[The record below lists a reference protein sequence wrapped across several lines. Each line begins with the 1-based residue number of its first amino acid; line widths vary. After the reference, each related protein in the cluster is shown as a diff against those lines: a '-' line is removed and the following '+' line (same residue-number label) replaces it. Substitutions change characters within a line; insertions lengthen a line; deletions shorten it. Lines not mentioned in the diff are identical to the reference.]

1 MRRLRWM
8 LVGLFLLLAAG
19 PSGTLAGPSVSDSVR
34 LRELTT
40 LRMVVIPG
48 AQDFVINVMQKQGF
62 DRRYNL
68 VLDIRRVLQPQF
80 ADQAVA
86 ERLVDVGFMGLVGA
100 VKARA
105 EGKGVVIFNVLTGPS
120 NLVLAPQTS
129 PVRTLADLRGK
140 KVGTFS
146 GPGSATYAMLIA
158 VARSVHGIDLER
170 EAQLIS
176 APNPALKGLMDRG
189 ELAAALFGTID
200 SVKVFLEGR
209 YRVVSD
215 LAEDF
220 QKRFGRVAA
229 HVVMATNEDYARRR
243 PEVLRAFVAA
253 YHDTMRY
260 IDRERR
266 VWVEYARELGF
277 PSPEA
282 AAVLLRQRVGSRFIR
297 KWDEEQRRVQEQFI
311 RILIEVLGP
320 DRFVRDIPPGLMRL
334 DLQPRP

>member
-1 MRRLRWM
+1 MRRIPWV
-8 LVGLFLLLAAG
+8 LVGVILLAAI
-19 PSGTLAGPSVSDSVR
+19 SSRTLAGPSVPDSVR
-34 LRELTT
+34 LPEPTPVRV
-40 LRMVVIPG
+40 VVIPG
-48 AQDFVINVMQKQGF
+48 AQDFVINVMQNQGF
-62 DRRYNL
+62 DRKYNL

-86 ERLVDVGFMGLVGA
+86 ERLVDIGFMGIVGA

-105 EGKGVVIFNVLTGPS
+105 EGKGIVIFHALTGPS

-158 VARSVHGIDLER
+158 VGRHVHGIDLEK

-189 ELAAALFGTID
+189 ELAAALFGTVD

-209 YRVVSD
+209 YRIVSD

-229 HVVMATNEDYARRR
+229 HVVMATRDEYARQH
-243 PEVLRAFVAA
+243 PEVVRAFVAA
-253 YHDTMRY
+253 YGDTLSY
-260 IDRERR
+260 VDQQRR
-266 VWVEYARELGF
+266 VWVEYARALEF

-282 AAVLLRQRVGSRFIR
+282 AAVLLRQRMGSRFIR
-297 KWDEEQRRVQEQFI
+297 RWDEEQRRVQEQFI

-320 DRFVRDIPPGLMRL
+320 ERFVRDIPSGLMRL
-334 DLQPRP
+334 DLQPRR

>member
-1 MRRLRWM
+1 MRRVPWV
-8 LVGLFLLLAAG
+8 LVGLILLAAG
-19 PSGTLAGPSVSDSVR
+19 SARTLAGPSVPDSVR
-34 LRELTT
+34 LPEPTT
-40 LRMVVIPG
+40 VRAVVIPG

-62 DRRYNL
+62 DRKYNL

-86 ERLVDVGFMGLVGA
+86 ERLVDIGFMGIVGA

-120 NLVLAPQTS
+120 NLVLAPQAS

-140 KVGTFS
+140 KIGTFS
-146 GPGSATYAMLIA
+146 GPGSATYAML
-158 VARSVHGIDLER
+158 VAIGRHVYGIDLEK
-170 EAQLIS
+170 EAQLVS

-189 ELAAALFGTID
+189 ELAAALFGTVD

-209 YRVVSD
+209 YRIVSD

-229 HVVMATNEDYARRR
+229 HVVMATTEDYARRH

-253 YHDTMRY
+253 YNDTMRY
-260 IDRERR
+260 VDRERR
-266 VWVEYARELGF
+266 VWVEYARQLEF

-282 AAVLLRQRVGSRFIR
+282 AAVLLRQRMGSRFIR
-297 KWDEEQRRVQEQFI
+297 RWDEEQRKVQEQFI

-320 DRFVRDIPPGLMRL
+320 ERFVRDVPPGLMRL
-334 DLQPRP
+334 DLQPRR

>member
-1 MRRLRWM
+1 MRVLWWI
-8 LVGLFLLLAAG
+8 LVGVGLVLGFGPTGRAA
-19 PSGTLAGPSVSDSVR
+19 PSTTEALRLPEPTTVR
-34 LRELTT
+34 IA
-40 LRMVVIPG
+40 VIPG
-48 AQDFVINVMQKQGF
+48 AQDFVINVMQKQGI
-62 DRRYNL
+62 DRKYNL
-68 VLDIRRVLQPQF
+68 VLDIRRMLQPQF

-86 ERLVDVGFMGLVGA
+86 ERLVDIGFMGLVGA

-105 EGKGVVIFNVLTGPS
+105 EGKGVLIFNVLTGPS
-120 NLVLAPQTS
+120 NLVLAPQAS
-129 PVRTLADLRGK
+129 PIRTLSDLRGK

-158 VARSVHGIDLER
+158 VGRHVHGIDLER
-170 EAQLIS
+170 EAQLVS

-200 SVKVFLEGR
+200 SVKVLLEGR
-209 YRVVSD
+209 YRIVSD

-229 HVVMATNEDYARRR
+229 HVVMATNEEYARSR
-243 PEVLRAFVAA
+243 PQVLRAFVAA
-253 YHDTMRY
+253 YNDTLRY
-260 IDRERR
+260 VDRERQ
-266 VWVEYARELGF
+266 VWVEYARELEF
-277 PSPEA
+277 RSPEA

-297 KWDEEQRRVQEQFI
+297 KWDEAQRRVQEQFI

-334 DLQPRP
+334 DLQPRQ

>member
-1 MRRLRWM
+1 MRVLWWI
-8 LVGLFLLLAAG
+8 LVSVGLVLGVGPTGRAA
-19 PSGTLAGPSVSDSVR
+19 PSATDALRLPEPTTVR
-34 LRELTT
+34 IA
-40 LRMVVIPG
+40 VIPG
-48 AQDFVINVMQKQGF
+48 TQDFVINVMQKQGF
-62 DRRYNL
+62 DRKYNL
-68 VLDIRRVLQPQF
+68 VLDVRRMLQPQF

-86 ERLVDVGFMGLVGA
+86 ERLVEIGFMGLVGA

-120 NLVLAPQTS
+120 NLVLAPQAS

-146 GPGSATYAMLIA
+146 GPGSATYAMLVA
-158 VARSVHGIDLER
+158 VGRHVYGIDLEK

-200 SVKVFLEGR
+200 SLKVFLEGR
-209 YRVVSD
+209 YRIVSD

-229 HVVMATNEDYARRR
+229 HVVMATTEDYARQR
-243 PEVLRAFVAA
+243 PQVLRAFVAA
-253 YHDTMRY
+253 YNDTMRY
-260 IDRERR
+260 VDRERR
-266 VWVEYARELGF
+266 VWVEYARELEF
-277 PSPEA
+277 KSPEA
-282 AAVLLRQRVGSRFIR
+282 AAVLLRQRMGSRIIR
-297 KWDEEQRRVQEQFI
+297 RWDDAQRRAQEQFI

-334 DLQPRP
+334 DLQPRQ